1 MNRRNVLAL
10 FSASLA
16 LAVAACAAPP
26 PAAAPAAPAAPAV
39 APTTA
44 AAAPAKAM
52 IADLQ
57 GREIV
62 IAVENAYPPFN
73 YKDEKTGEGVGM
85 DYDFMNEACKR
96 LNCKTKFVTTSW
108 DAIVAVM
115 EAKGKAEWDIAADG
129 ITITPE
135 RAQNVDFT
143 DPVVNVAQRM
153 LVLKGEARFTNSAEF
168 VANKD
173 LLFGAQPGTT
183 NYTIMEKLVGKER
196 VKAYDQF
203 GLIVQALINKDIDAT
218 VMDDVASLGNM
229 QANPDKLMTLPE
241 SLAGEDLG
249 FVFPK
254 GSELR
259 DPFNKVLVE
268 MKADGTLDQ
277 LKAKWFP
284 GIK

>member
-1 MNRRNVLAL
+1 MNRRHLILGAALAL
-10 FSASLA
+10 LVAS
-16 LAVAACAAPP
+16 CAAPP
-26 PAAAPAAPAAPAV
+26 PAVKPAVPAAAPAAAKPAN
-39 APTTA
+39 
-44 AAAPAKAM
+44 
-52 IADLQ
+52 DLG

-73 YKDEKTGEGVGM
+73 YKDEKTGENIGM
-85 DYDFMNEACKR
+85 DYDMLNDACKR

-115 EAKGKAEWDIAADG
+115 EAKGKAEWDMAADG

-135 RAQNVDFT
+135 RAKNIDFST
-143 DPVVNVAQRM
+143 PVVNVAQRL
-153 LVLKGEARFTNSAEF
+153 LVRKGEKRFKTADEF
-168 VANKD
+168 KANKD
-173 LLFGAQPGTT
+173 FLFGAQPGTT

-196 VKAYDQF
+196 IKAYDQF
-203 GLIVQALINKDIDAT
+203 GLIVQALLNNDIDAT

-229 QANPDKLMTLPE
+229 QANPDKLETFPE

-249 FVFPK
+249 FVFPQ

-259 DPFNKVLVE
+259 DIFNKALADQ
-268 MKADGTLDQ
+268 KADGTFDK

>member
-1 MNRRNVLAL
+1 MNRRQLLIGAALAL
-10 FSASLA
+10 T
-16 LAVAACAAPP
+16 VAACAAPP
-26 PAAAPAAPAAPAV
+26 PASKPAEAPKADAAKPAA
-39 APTTA
+39 TT
-44 AAAPAKAM
+44 
-52 IADLQ
+52 DLG

-73 YKDEKTGEGVGM
+73 YKDEKTGENVGM
-85 DYDFMNEACKR
+85 DYDMLNDVCKR

-115 EAKGKAEWDIAADG
+115 ESKGKAEWDMAADG

-135 RAQNVDFT
+135 RAKNVDFST
-143 DPVVNVAQRM
+143 PVINVAQRL
-153 LVLKGEARFTNSAEF
+153 LVRKGESRFKNAEEF
-168 VANKD
+168 KANKD

-183 NYTIMEKLVGKER
+183 NYTIMEKIVGKDR
-196 VKAYDQF
+196 IKAYDQF
-203 GLIVQALINKDIDAT
+203 GLIVQALMNKDIDAT

-229 QANPDKLMTLPE
+229 QANPDKLETFPE

-249 FVFPK
+249 FVFPQ

-259 DPFNKVLVE
+259 DIFNKALAE
-268 MKADGTLDQ
+268 QKADGTFDKM
-277 LKAKWFP
+277 KAKWFP

>member
-1 MNRRNVLAL
+1 MNRRKVFPLL
-10 FSASLA
+10 SLSLA
-16 LAVAACAAPP
+16 MTFAACAAP
-26 PAAAPAAPAAPAV
+26 PAAAPAAQAPAA
-39 APTTA
+39 T
-44 AAAPAKAM
+44 AAPAKAM
-52 IADLQ
+52 ITDLK
-57 GREIV
+57 GKEVV

-73 YKDEKTGEGVGM
+73 YKDEKTGENVGM

-115 EAKGKAEWDIAADG
+115 ESKGKAEWDIAADG

-135 RAQNVDFT
+135 RAKNVDFT
-143 DPVVNVAQRM
+143 DPVVNVAQRLM
-153 LVLKGEARFTNSAEF
+153 VRKGENRFKDSAGF
-168 VANKD
+168 KANKD

-183 NYTIMEKLVGKER
+183 NYVIMEKLVGKER
-196 VKAYDQF
+196 IKAYDQF
-203 GLIVQALINKDIDAT
+203 GLIVQAILNKDIDAT

-229 QANPDKLMTLPE
+229 QANPDKLETLPE
-241 SLAGEDLG
+241 ILTGEDLG

-259 DPFNKVLVE
+259 DPFNKVLNE
-268 MKADGTLDQ
+268 MKTDGKLAE

>member
-1 MNRRNVLAL
+1 MNRRKVLPL
-10 FSASLA
+10 LSVSLA

-26 PAAAPAAPAAPAV
+26 AAAPAAPA
-39 APTTA
+39 A

-52 IADLQ
+52 IADLK
-57 GREIV
+57 GKEIV

-115 EAKGKAEWDIAADG
+115 ESKGKAEWDIAADG

-143 DPVVNVAQRM
+143 DPVVNVAQRL
-153 LVLKGEARFTNSAEF
+153 LVRKGESRFKTAEEF
-168 VANKD
+168 KANKD

-183 NYTIMEKLVGKER
+183 NYVIMEKLVGKDR
-196 VKAYDQF
+196 IKAYDQF

-229 QANPDKLMTLPE
+229 QANPDKLETFPE

-259 DPFNKVLVE
+259 DPFNKVLAE
-268 MKADGTLDQ
+268 MKNDGTLTQ

>member
-1 MNRRNVLAL
+1 MNRRQLIIGAALAL
-10 FSASLA
+10 TE
-16 LAVAACAAPP
+16 AACAAPP
-26 PAAAPAAPAAPAV
+26 PASKPAEAPKAEAAKPAA
-39 APTTA
+39 TT
-44 AAAPAKAM
+44 
-52 IADLQ
+52 DLG

-73 YKDEKTGEGVGM
+73 YKDEKTGENVGM
-85 DYDFMNEACKR
+85 DYDMLNDACKR

-115 EAKGKAEWDIAADG
+115 ESKGKAEWDMAADG

-135 RAQNVDFT
+135 RAKNVDFSS
-143 DPVVNVAQRM
+143 PVINVAQRL
-153 LVLKGEARFTNSAEF
+153 LVRKGESRFKNAEEF
-168 VANKD
+168 KANKD

-183 NYTIMEKLVGKER
+183 NYTIMEKIVGKDR
-196 VKAYDQF
+196 IKAYDQF
-203 GLIVQALINKDIDAT
+203 GLIVQALMNKDIDAT

-229 QANPDKLMTLPE
+229 QANPDKLETFPE

-249 FVFPK
+249 FVFPQ

-259 DPFNKVLVE
+259 DIFNKALADQ
-268 MKADGTLDQ
+268 KADGTFDKM
-277 LKAKWFP
+277 KAKWFP

>member
-1 MNRRNVLAL
+1 M
-10 FSASLA
+10 SLA
-16 LAVAACAAPP
+16 LAISACAAPP
-26 PAAAPAAPAAPAV
+26 PAAAPA
-39 APTTA
+39 PTTAPA

-57 GREIV
+57 GREVV

-73 YKDEKTGEGVGM
+73 YKDDKTGENIGL

-153 LVLKGEARFTNSAEF
+153 LVLKGETRFKTSEEF
-168 VANKD
+168 KANKD

-196 VKAYDQF
+196 IKAYDQF
-203 GLIVQALINKDIDAT
+203 GLIVQALMNKDIDAT

-259 DPFNKVLVE
+259 DPFNKVLAE
-268 MKADGTLDQ
+268 MKADGTLD
-277 LKAKWFP
+277 KMKEKWFP
-284 GIK
+284 GIKG

>member
-1 MNRRNVLAL
+1 
-10 FSASLA
+10 
-16 LAVAACAAPP
+16 
-26 PAAAPAAPAAPAV
+26 
-39 APTTA
+39 
-44 AAAPAKAM
+44 M

-57 GREIV
+57 GREVV

-73 YKDEKTGEGVGM
+73 YKDDKTGENIGL

-153 LVLKGEARFTNSAEF
+153 LVLKGETRFKTSEEF
-168 VANKD
+168 KANKD

-196 VKAYDQF
+196 IKAYDQF
-203 GLIVQALINKDIDAT
+203 GLIVQALMNKDIDAT

-259 DPFNKVLVE
+259 DPFNKVLAE
-268 MKADGTLDQ
+268 MKADGTLD
-277 LKAKWFP
+277 KMKEKWFP
-284 GIK
+284 GIKG